1 MKTIFTSLII
11 IIVLG
16 TSMFFLLK
24 NNNSEEKTEVKSEN
38 ESIMVAPKMQ
48 VKDESIVYVNSD
60 SLMENYAM
68 YKAVKKELEQ
78 EKASAENTLKA
89 MYSKFESQVNDLRE
103 KAASMTE
110 EESMSKQQEL
120 AYQQQKLS
128 DYENELSQKISM
140 NQMKKLESVHTEI
153 EKYID
158 ANYSQSKY
166 SYIIGKS
173 SGGGVL
179 YAKSSLNITKEVLE
193 GLNNSYL
200 AQTKK

>member
-1 MKTIFTSLII
+1 
-11 IIVLG
+11 
-16 TSMFFLLK
+16 
-24 NNNSEEKTEVKSEN
+24 
-38 ESIMVAPKMQ
+38 
-48 VKDESIVYVNSD
+48 
-60 SLMENYAM
+60 MENYAM

-103 KAASMTE
+103 KAVSMTE